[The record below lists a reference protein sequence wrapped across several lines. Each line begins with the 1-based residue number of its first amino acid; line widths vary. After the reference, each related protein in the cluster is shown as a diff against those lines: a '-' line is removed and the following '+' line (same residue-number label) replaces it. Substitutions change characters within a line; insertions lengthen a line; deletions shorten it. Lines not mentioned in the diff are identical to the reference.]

1 MGTRSLTVVA
11 ETDGGVE
18 NLVMYRQM
26 DGYPEGHGAELLE
39 RFADTKIC
47 NGYGIE
53 QDTGKWANGMSCLA
67 AQIVAHF
74 KKELG
79 GIYLQPSGSR
89 DFDEEFIYYLYPR
102 SRENEITLCLR
113 VLSVGLNENDKEVL
127 FDGDILNAKAGLGL

>member
-1 MGTRSLTVVA
+1 
-11 ETDGGVE
+11 
-18 NLVMYRQM
+18 
-26 DGYPEGHGAELLE
+26 
-39 RFADTKIC
+39 
-47 NGYGIE
+47 
-53 QDTGKWANGMSCLA
+53 MSCLA

-89 DFDEEFIYYLYPR
+89 GFDEEFIYYLYPR